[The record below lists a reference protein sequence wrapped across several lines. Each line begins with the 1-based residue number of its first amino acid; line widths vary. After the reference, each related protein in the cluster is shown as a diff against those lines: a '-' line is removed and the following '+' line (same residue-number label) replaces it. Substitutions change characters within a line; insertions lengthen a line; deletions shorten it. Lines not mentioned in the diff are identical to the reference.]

1 MSECIICY
9 DKFTTSVRKE
19 IICPHCQSA
28 TCCVCVKRYL
38 LESAK
43 DPHCPH
49 CSKAWSRFFLQQNLP
64 KSFIDNEYAKRRA
77 NILWGREESYIPQAQ
92 VKAIRV
98 QKAEQYN
105 EIRVLPL
112 IKTLKQLKEKELE
125 LRKAILDL
133 DNEIYHRR
141 NIHRDILSGRIILE
155 DDNLEVVKN
164 DIEAKP
170 DREKNT
176 FKRKC
181 NNEGCLGWLNS
192 AWKCGLCENYTC
204 HDCFKGIGKKK
215 KEESN
220 LDKESNDSM
229 QICLH
234 ICNPSDVETA
244 KLIKSSTK
252 PCPKCGEGIEKD
264 EGCDVMFCIS
274 CHTGFNWVTGKI
286 LQDTEIHNPHYFEWQ
301 AKQGQEGQN
310 NQNFCENR
318 LGGFMINRVGTAF
331 RTQFG
336 KMIRMIMH
344 VEDIEYNKYNYHLNH
359 ENNEDLLVEYL
370 LKKKDK
376 EDIKRNI
383 QNRERRV
390 EREKAIRDVLET
402 FVMAGKDIV
411 YNILQNPKSIEES
424 FEDLN
429 KLKNFVNES
438 LKNVSKLY
446 GCQVPNIIEWDKV
459 ESINTKIKDSSS
471 IASSSSDNIETE

>member
-19 IICPHCQSA
+19 ISCPHCQNT
-28 TCCVCVKRYL
+28 TCCTCVKRYL
-38 LESAK
+38 LETAK
-43 DPHCPH
+43 DPHCPQ

-77 NILWGREESYIPQAQ
+77 NILWGREESYIPEAQ
-92 VKAIRV
+92 IKAIRV

-105 EIRVLPL
+105 ETKVLPL
-112 IKTLKQLKEKELE
+112 IKTLKQLKEKEME

-133 DNEIYHRR
+133 DTEIYYRR
-141 NIHRDILSGRIILE
+141 NTREDILSGRINFE
-155 DDNLEVVKN
+155 DDSFIVLTSTETKT
-164 DIEAKP
+164 EQ
-170 DREKNT
+170 EKSG

-181 NNEGCLGWLNS
+181 SNEGCLGWLSS

-204 HDCFKGIGKKK
+204 IDCFKVIGKKK
-215 KEESN
+215 KTDGEEN
-220 LDKESNDSM
+220 
-229 QICLH
+229 H
-234 ICNPSDVETA
+234 VCNPSDVETA
-244 KLIKSSTK
+244 KLIKASTK

-264 EGCDVMFCIS
+264 EGCDVMFCTG
-274 CHTGFNWVTGKI
+274 CHTGFNWITGKI
-286 LQDTEIHNPHYFEWQ
+286 LQDTQIHNPHYFEWQ
-301 AKQGQEGQN
+301 AKRGQEGQI

-318 LGGFMINRVGTAF
+318 LGGFMVNRVGSQY

-336 KMIRMIMH
+336 KMIRIIMH
-344 VEDIEYNKYNYHLNH
+344 VEDIEYNRYNYHLNH
-359 ENNEDLLVEYL
+359 ENNEDLLIEYL
-370 LKKKDK
+370 LKRKDK

-411 YNILQNPKSIEES
+411 YVILQNPKNIEES

-429 KLKNFVNES
+429 KLKDFVNES

-446 GCQVPNIIEWDKV
+446 GCQVPNIIDWERV
-459 ESINTKIKDSSS
+459 ETINTKVKDT
-471 IASSSSDNIETE
+471 ASVSEPAETE

>member
-19 IICPHCQSA
+19 IICPHCHNA

-43 DPHCPH
+43 DPHCPA
-49 CSKAWSRFFLQQNLP
+49 CSKAWTRFFLQQNLP
-64 KSFIDNEYAKRRA
+64 KSFMDNEYAKRRA

-92 VKAIRV
+92 IKAIRV

-105 EIRVLPL
+105 EFKVLPL

-133 DNEIYHRR
+133 DTEIYYRR
-141 NIHRDILSGRIILE
+141 NTRDDILSGRVILE

-164 DIEAKP
+164 DSFESKP
-170 DREKNT
+170 DKEKSV

-181 NNEGCLGWLNS
+181 NHEGCLGWLSS

-204 HDCFKGIGKKK
+204 NECFKVIGKKK
-215 KEESN
+215 NEGKEDLS
-220 LDKESNDSM
+220 S
-229 QICLH
+229 IH

-264 EGCDVMFCIS
+264 EGCDVMFCTS
-274 CHTGFNWVTGKI
+274 CHTGFNWVSGKI
-286 LQDTEIHNPHYFEWQ
+286 LQDTQIHNPHYFEWQ
-301 AKQGQEGQN
+301 AKQGQENQH

-318 LGGFMINRVGTAF
+318 LGGFMVNRVASQY

-336 KMIRMIMH
+336 KIIRMIMH

-376 EDIKRNI
+376 DDIKRNI

-411 YNILQNPKSIEES
+411 YIILQNPKSIEES

-429 KLKNFVNES
+429 KLKDFVNDS

-446 GCQVPNIIEWDKV
+446 GCQVPNIIGWDYV
-459 ESINTKIKDSSS
+459 ETINTKVKDSSS
-471 IASSSSDNIETE
+471 VVSSSSTSNETE